1 MAILQFITIYNK
13 FMTPSQQ
20 KKKISKLY
28 KQILETLNLDTES
41 DLSLKGTPDRIAK
54 MFVDEIFYGLDVNN
68 YPKISHFP
76 NEIKKYQY
84 EGMVIEK
91 SITIH
96 SVCEHHFQPIIGFA
110 KIAYIPKD
118 KIIGLSKL
126 NRIAD
131 FWARR
136 PQVQERLT
144 QMIFEDLK
152 KQLNTDDVAIQID
165 AEHMCV
171 KLRGVK
177 DQNSETR
184 TTCLGGA
191 FKDDSKA
198 REEFLNY

>member
-1 MAILQFITIYNK
+1 
-13 FMTPSQQ
+13 
-20 KKKISKLY
+20 
-28 KQILETLNLDTES
+28 
-41 DLSLKGTPDRIAK
+41 
-54 MFVDEIFYGLDVNN
+54 
-68 YPKISHFP
+68 
-76 NEIKKYQY
+76 
-84 EGMVIEK
+84 
-91 SITIH
+91 
-96 SVCEHHFQPIIGFA
+96 
-110 KIAYIPKD
+110 
-118 KIIGLSKL
+118 LSKL